1 MKKYLLFLTAIFLI
15 SSALPTNSS
24 DIFIGTCVYKFND
37 THLTEIRKSMQEEI
51 RLQGGEI
58 VFSDGESSQPLQQD
72 QIDGYITKG
81 VDALIIVPIGSTAEY
96 SIEKAK
102 PEDIPVVIV
111 NREPDPE
118 ILKTYDKVWYVGSHA
133 EDSGI
138 QSGQILVDYF
148 KSHPEADKNRDGK
161 IQYIMLCGELG
172 HQDTTIRT
180 EYSVK
185 ALKDAGFELE
195 ELGRE
200 VADWEKVKGFD
211 KMKGFIS
218 SFGVENIEAVIANN
232 DDMALGAIEALKA
245 EGYNLGDDSK
255 FIPVVGVDA
264 TAPALESMEKG
275 ELLGTVLN
283 DAYNQGVAAVR
294 IAMNAADGKE
304 INKETIGYEV
314 TDGKYIWIPYRKVT
328 VENLK
333 KFILNKDLMLKPREV
348 F

>member
-1 MKKYLLFLTAIFLI
+1 MKKSLLLLIAVLFIFSASPAI
-15 SSALPTNSS
+15 SS

-37 THLTEIRKSMQEEI
+37 THLTEIRKSMLEEM

-58 VFSDGESSQPLQQD
+58 VFSDGENSQPIQQD

-81 VDALIIVPIGSTAEY
+81 VDALVIMPIGTTAEY
-96 SIEKAK
+96 AIEKAK

-118 ILKTYDKVWYVGSHA
+118 ILKTYDKVWYIGSHA
-133 EDSGI
+133 EESGL

-148 KSHPEADKNRDGK
+148 KAHKEADKNKDGK
-161 IQYIMLCGELG
+161 IQYIMLCGEQG

-195 ELGRE
+195 ELGRD

-211 KMKGFIS
+211 KMKGFLS
-218 SFGVENIEAVIANN
+218 SFGVENIEAVISNN

-245 EGYNLGDDSK
+245 EGYNSGDNSK

-264 TAPALESMEKG
+264 TSPALEAMEKG

-283 DAYNQGVAAVR
+283 DAYNQGAAAVR
-294 IAMNAADGKE
+294 IAIKAADGNE
-304 INKETIGYEV
+304 INKNTIGYEV

-328 VENLK
+328 KENLK
-333 KFILNKDLMLKPREV
+333 EFILNKDLILKPREK